1 MLLVKAAVLGSPVSH
16 SFSPVL
22 YNAAYAA
29 LDLDHSYYAIETRE
43 PELGAFLESV
53 DAQWLGVSL
62 TMPLKEVAFK
72 FADSCDD
79 LAQLTGAINTL
90 VFGSKTKAFN
100 TDVLGIV
107 DALTESGK
115 DQISTGVIFGS
126 GATARSSLVALHR
139 LGANHVTCV
148 ARNQSDIAR
157 LAVVANEVGIDF
169 KSAELSD
176 TNWMSSD
183 VVINTTPKGVLD
195 EIAREVYGP
204 SGILLDV
211 VYNPW
216 PTQLAASWAITGGA
230 IVSGLSMLLHQAGHQ
245 VTLMTGQP
253 APIAQMRAALNAEL
267 LTRGLST
274 I

>member
-16 SFSPVL
+16 SLSPVL
-22 YNAAYAA
+22 HNAAYAA
-29 LDLDHSYYAIETRE
+29 LNLDHSYYAIETKE
-43 PELGAFLESV
+43 AELDAFLASV
-53 DAQWLGVSL
+53 DAEWLGVSL
-62 TMPLKEVAFK
+62 TMPLKEVAFE
-72 FADSCDD
+72 FADSCDE

-90 VFGSKTKAFN
+90 VFGVETQAFN

-107 DALTESGK
+107 DALSEVGVN
-115 DQISTGVIFGS
+115 QISNGVIFGS

-139 LGANHVTCV
+139 LGATQVSCV
-148 ARNQSDIAR
+148 ARNQSDIQR
-157 LAVVANEVGIDF
+157 LSVVASEIGVEF
-169 KSAELSD
+169 ESTELAD
-176 TNWMSSD
+176 CKWMVSD
-183 VVINTTPKGVLD
+183 VVINTTPVGVLD
-195 EIAREVYGP
+195 AIAREVYAP

-216 PTQLAASWAITGGA
+216 PTQLAASWAVTGGA

-253 APIAQMRAALNAEL
+253 APISQMRDALNAEL

>member
-16 SFSPVL
+16 SLSPVL
-22 YNAAYAA
+22 HNAAYAA
-29 LDLDHSYYAIETRE
+29 LNLDHSYNAIETKE
-43 PELGAFLESV
+43 TELGAFLESV

-62 TMPLKEVAFK
+62 TMPLKEVAFE
-72 FADSCDD
+72 FADSCDE
-79 LAQLTGAINTL
+79 LAKLTGAINTL
-90 VFGSKTKAFN
+90 VFGSETKAFN

-107 DALTESGK
+107 DALTEAGI
-115 DQISTGVIFGS
+115 DQVSNGVIFGS
-126 GATARSSLVALHR
+126 GATARSSLVALHK
-139 LGANHVTCV
+139 LGATHVTCV
-148 ARNQSDIAR
+148 ARNQSDVAR
-157 LAVVANEVGIDF
+157 LAGVANQVGVDF

-176 TNWMSSD
+176 SNWMNSD
-183 VVINTTPKGVLD
+183 VVVNTTPVGVLD

-204 SGILLDV
+204 SGTLLDV

-216 PTQLAASWAITGGA
+216 PTQLAASWAVTGGA

-253 APIAQMRAALNAEL
+253 APIAQMRDALNAEL
-267 LTRGLST
+267 LSQGLST